1 MEEKQGNINKQE
13 FKCFSCGKVFKDN
26 AHLDRH
32 KKRKTPCLIREV
44 APEQVNNPN
53 RCIFCNKIFTNV
65 GNRNKHLKT
74 CKVKNGGMEILA
86 DKVRYEQE
94 IRILKE
100 QMVQQT
106 KEIEQD
112 KKEKDEQI
120 KKLIEEMDALK
131 KAVLV
136 PNAQN
141 TTNNTQNTQIVNNY
155 NAPVYNI
162 TINSYEKPSIEDLK
176 ITLEDIA
183 STDKISKL
191 LLQKMYFNPKL
202 PQNHCMYL
210 VNKKDKSLLLY
221 DSNWRIVTGGNSDE
235 VFAKL
240 GNAIIENGTNLI
252 NGKDGPYEGKDNKF
266 LELPGAHQQKIIGF
280 NKYEDQL
287 CTDDAY
293 EIFLANRST
302 VIDTIKAAG
311 CKLI

>member
-1 MEEKQGNINKQE
+1 MEAAPVDNSNKCYNCGKE
-13 FKCFSCGKVFKDN
+13 FKKASDFV
-26 AHLDRH
+26 RH
-32 KKRKTPCLIREV
+32 KNRKTPCLIREV
-44 APEQVNNPN
+44 APEHVNNPN
-53 RCIFCNKIFTNV
+53 RCIFCNKVFSTKENMT
-65 GNRNKHLKT
+65 KHLKT
-74 CKVKNGGMEILA
+74 CKIKNGGIEILA
-86 DKVRYEQE
+86 DKVKYEQE

-100 QMVQQT
+100 QMEQKN
-106 KEIEQD
+106 KEM
-112 KKEKDEQI
+112 EK
-120 KKLIEEMDALK
+120 LREEMDALK
-131 KAVLV
+131 KAVLI
-136 PNAQN
+136 PAQ
-141 TTNNTQNTQIVNNY
+141 NTQNTQIVNNY
-155 NAPVYNI
+155 NAPIYNI

-221 DSNWRIVTGGNSDE
+221 DTNWRIVTGGNSDE

-252 NGKDGPYEGKDNKF
+252 NGKHGPYEGNDNKF
-266 LELPGAHQQKIIGF
+266 LDLPGAHQQKIIGF